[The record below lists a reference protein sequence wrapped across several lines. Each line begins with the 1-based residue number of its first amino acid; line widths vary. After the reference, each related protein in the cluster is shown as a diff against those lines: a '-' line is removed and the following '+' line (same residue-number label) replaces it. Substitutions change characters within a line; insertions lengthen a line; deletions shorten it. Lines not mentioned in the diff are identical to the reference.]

1 MSRIFETN
9 YNKNIWNISCNS
21 AKGYIFSKKDS
32 SLTYSIKGNILGFEQ
47 VKCVEDTFLIYSR
60 ISWTKSKVARI
71 KLMDG
76 KIIEEYSHNFEK
88 IDFIS
93 HDFILFDRNSSWS
106 ALLYSISMNH
116 ELVDLNFIEP
126 MSQHSRDAMMCKSR
140 NIELVYMEDASYPAY
155 LKVEY
160 TLFSEYI
167 EAYIQL
173 LVDPITLKPLSP
185 AYSTLRGD
193 YVPFNNE
200 FTLTHI
206 FKEDRA
212 NIIILE
218 QELKKNFITENKRDD
233 SELIQM
239 LKIKQ

>member
-1 MSRIFETN
+1 
-9 YNKNIWNISCNS
+9 
-21 AKGYIFSKKDS
+21 
-32 SLTYSIKGNILGFEQ
+32 
-47 VKCVEDTFLIYSR
+47 
-60 ISWTKSKVARI
+60 
-71 KLMDG
+71 
-76 KIIEEYSHNFEK
+76 
-88 IDFIS
+88 
-93 HDFILFDRNSSWS
+93 
-106 ALLYSISMNH
+106 MNH

>member
-1 MSRIFETN
+1 
-9 YNKNIWNISCNS
+9 
-21 AKGYIFSKKDS
+21 
-32 SLTYSIKGNILGFEQ
+32 
-47 VKCVEDTFLIYSR
+47 
-60 ISWTKSKVARI
+60 
-71 KLMDG
+71 
-76 KIIEEYSHNFEK
+76 
-88 IDFIS
+88 
-93 HDFILFDRNSSWS
+93 
-106 ALLYSISMNH
+106 MNH

-140 NIELVYMEDASYPAY
+140 NIELVYTEDASYPAY

-193 YVPFNNE
+193 YVPFNND

-218 QELKKNFITENKRDD
+218 QELKKNFITENKRDN

-239 LKIKQ
+239 TKQ